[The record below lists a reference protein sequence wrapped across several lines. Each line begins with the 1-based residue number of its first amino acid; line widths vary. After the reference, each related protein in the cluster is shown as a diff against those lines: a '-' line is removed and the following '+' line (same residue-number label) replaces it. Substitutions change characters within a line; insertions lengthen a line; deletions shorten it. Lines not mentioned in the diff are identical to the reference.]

1 MEKICTGVFWLYV
14 AAASLALVVAVVSTL
29 GLFGVQRTPLGA
41 VFAVM
46 LAQPWLSLAPEIG
59 ADSFA
64 AGLALICACL
74 VLNAAILRLIGWLF
88 CNVADR
94 FF

>member
-1 MEKICTGVFWLYV
+1 MKTMCAGFFWLYV
-14 AAASLALVVAVVSTL
+14 AVAALALVVALISTF
-29 GLFGVQRTPLGA
+29 GLFGVQRTPLGTI
-41 VFAVM
+41 FAVM
-46 LAQPWLSLAPEIG
+46 LAQPWLSIAPKIG

-64 AGLALICACL
+64 AGLALICVCL
-74 VLNAAILRLIGWLF
+74 VLNAAILRLISWLF